1 MKTILEYL
9 IGKNKT
15 ANDPLKNIKFEFDID
30 DEAKDIF
37 DPDNNEQVMNFKD
50 KFLDLSDNAYK
61 FLNTIKLKIRV
72 KPKNQLRDN
81 YSFYVRFNQLDEY
94 YEKWEF
100 NKKNN
105 KFEKPESNCHQYYG
119 REWYK
124 RDSAIKSIIENMIE
138 RGIYDL
144 QLKR

>member
-15 ANDPLKNIKFEFDID
+15 IDDPLKNIKFEFVID

-50 KFLDLSDNAYK
+50 NFLDLSDNAYK
-61 FLNTIKLKIRV
+61 FLNTIQLKIRV
-72 KPKNQLRDN
+72 KPKNQLRDI

-119 REWYK
+119 HEWYK
-124 RDSAIKSIIENMIE
+124 RDSAMKSIIEKMIE

>member
-15 ANDPLKNIKFEFDID
+15 IDDPLKNIKFEFVID

-37 DPDNNEQVMNFKD
+37 DPDNSEQVMNFKD

-61 FLNTIKLKIRV
+61 FLNTIQLKIRV

-124 RDSAIKSIIENMIE
+124 KDSAMKSIIGNMIE